1 MIWMSEETWQMLIS
15 AILALIGAVFTA
27 IAPSFGWRRSAA
39 KDIELFYQLLPL
51 VNTFEEEFA
60 LEKLRMLTFMRV
72 DRNLVRID
80 KNVRRGIKTF
90 LMSFFLGTVVLIV
103 WLWGAGRYLGHS
115 PFSWTDMLVF
125 LTAMAFFVVLS
136 LRLRKGPKFDW
147 NPLYREARSD
157 KLEEELLAKT
167 KELYEFVNE
176 KNGWSGDYIHYREA
190 RRREWGFRPS
200 CATERERCHAE
211 GETDSMK
218 DRANGEP
225 R

>member
-1 MIWMSEETWQMLIS
+1 MSEETWPMLIS

-103 WLWGAGRYLGHS
+103 WLWGAGRYLGH
-115 PFSWTDMLVF
+115 PPVF
-125 LTAMAFFVVLS
+125 L
-136 LRLRKGPKFDW
+136 D
-147 NPLYREARSD
+147 
-157 KLEEELLAKT
+157 
-167 KELYEFVNE
+167 
-176 KNGWSGDYIHYREA
+176 
-190 RRREWGFRPS
+190 
-200 CATERERCHAE
+200 
-211 GETDSMK
+211 
-218 DRANGEP
+218 
-225 R
+225 